1 MRKHPVLLGL
11 MVFSILFSLFVISI
25 WALSYVASR
34 DDNWWGS
41 EKIAVVEIKG
51 VILDPQPVVEKLIKF
66 RKNEN
71 IKAIVLRIDSP
82 GGAVG
87 PSQEIHAEVKKV
99 QREKKVLVSVGSA
112 AASGGYYIACAADKI
127 LVNPGSITGSIGVI
141 IETLNVE
148 ELLQKIGL
156 RPGVIKSGKHKDI
169 GSPIR
174 PMTPEE
180 KKLIQG
186 VIDSV
191 HEQFIQ
197 AVAEGRKLPVEK
209 IRPLADGRIFSGDQA
224 RSLGLV
230 DELGTLQDTIALAAK
245 MAGIKGEPEVL
256 YPEKKKISWLE
267 LLLQESIQK
276 VWQSLQE
283 KSLPLHFFYLPPS
296 FYPSAEG

>member
-11 MVFSILFSLFVISI
+11 MVFSVLLSLFVISI
-25 WALSYVASR
+25 WALSYLASR
-34 DDNWWGS
+34 EDNWWGN
-41 EKIAVVEIKG
+41 EKIAIVDIKG
-51 VILDPQPVVEKLIKF
+51 VIIDPQPVVEKLIKF

-99 QREKKVLVSVGSA
+99 QREKKVLVSVGSV

-127 LVNPGSITGSIGVI
+127 LANPGSITGSIGVI

-148 ELLQKIGL
+148 ELLHKIGL
-156 RPGVIKSGKHKDI
+156 RPGVIKSGKHKDL

-174 PMTPEE
+174 PMTREE

-245 MAGIKGEPEVL
+245 MAGIKGEPEVI
-256 YPEKKKISWLE
+256 YPEKKRFSLLE
-267 LLLQESIQK
+267 LLLHESIQK
-276 VWQSLQE
+276 IWQSLRE
-283 KSLPLHFFYLPPS
+283 KSLPFQFFYLPPS

>member
-34 DDNWWGS
+34 DDNWWGN

-209 IRPLADGRIFSGDQA
+209 IRPLADGRIFSGEQA

-245 MAGIKGEPEVL
+245 MAGMKGEPEVI
-256 YPEKKKISWLE
+256 YPEKKRFSLLE
-267 LLLQESIQK
+267 LLLHESIQK
-276 VWQSLQE
+276 VWQSLRE